1 MTTPK
6 ETLRLLPDEAPLEMP
21 VQRLHGSA
29 PGSIEVETQ
38 PPGMLVKR
46 LLLIAL
52 TAVLGLAASSELRFT
67 FSRDGLDLFEVLL
80 LLFFVPLFSWI
91 AFGFVNSAIGFAKLI
106 SGEHPGFSAIP
117 SPASTLRHRTAVL
130 MPVYNESVEATFG
143 RARAMARS
151 IHEAGGGDWIDFFV
165 LSDSNELH
173 GKRELAVWR
182 EVAAEAPI
190 PVYYRRREKNIAR
203 KPGNI
208 AEWVRRFG
216 AAYECMLVLDADS
229 VMSGDAIVGMAA
241 IMEERPSIGLL
252 QTVPMIINART
263 LFQRWMRF
271 ASEAYGPIAS
281 AGLLWWSGSEANFWG
296 HNAIVRTRAFAE
308 SCGLPELPGKGPFSG
323 HIMSHDMLESALLRR
338 RGWAVHMV
346 MIGGSYEEYPPTIVD
361 HAIRD
366 RRWMQGNLQHLRL
379 LGTSGLHW
387 TSRLHLLIGASA
399 YLTSPGWLLLLIV
412 AIAQA
417 MGGAGEGLASVAPPS
432 VLWLTVLLLFG
443 PKAMG
448 LIWILADKGRRRAFG
463 GPLAVLRS
471 VAVDVPLAM
480 LFAPIAM
487 VTQTKALLGMLLG
500 ISTGWHTQAR
510 EARRIPLR
518 EIIPDLR
525 EHLALGLIFAAT
537 AWVDPVLALW
547 LSPLTLGLLL
557 SPWVVSMTSDG
568 GRTGR
573 REGKGLFAVPDPDI
587 TLPSEAGGGE
597 PDPRNDISTD
607 RLALASLSGS
617 NLEAIAGA
625 AGEKVRS
632 PGK

>member
-1 MTTPK
+1 MIERP
-6 ETLRLLPDEAPLEMP
+6 RLLPEEAPLEMP

-29 PGSIEVETQ
+29 PASIEVVTQ
-38 PPGMLVKR
+38 PHGILVRR

-67 FSRDGLDLFEVLL
+67 FSRDGLDAFEVVL

-91 AFGFVNSAIGFAKLI
+91 AFGFVNAAIGFLKLI

-117 SPASTLRHRTAVL
+117 SPGSALRHRTAML

-143 RARAMARS
+143 RVRAMARS
-151 IHEAGGGDWIDFFV
+151 IHEAGGGEWIDFFV
-165 LSDSNELH
+165 LSDSNELQ
-173 GKRELAVWR
+173 GKRELAAWR
-182 EVAAEAPI
+182 CVAEEAPI
-190 PVYYRRREKNIAR
+190 PVYYRRREKNVAR

-216 AAYECMLVLDADS
+216 GAYECMLVLDADS
-229 VMSGDAIVGMAA
+229 MMSGDAVVGMAA

-252 QTVPMIINART
+252 QTVPMIVNART

-308 SCGLPELPGKGPFSG
+308 SCGLPELPGEGPFAG
-323 HIMSHDMLESALLRR
+323 HILSHDMLEAALLRR

-346 MIGGSYEEYPPTIVD
+346 MIGGSYEEYPPTVVD

-379 LGTSGLHW
+379 LGVSGLHW

-399 YLTSPGWLLLLIV
+399 YLTSPGWLLLLTV
-412 AIAQA
+412 AIIQA
-417 MGGAGEGLASVAPPS
+417 AKGADEGMAGAVPPS

-443 PKAMG
+443 PKLMG
-448 LIWILADKGRRRAFG
+448 LAWVLANGARRRAFG
-463 GPLAVLRS
+463 GVGAILRS
-471 VAVDVPLAM
+471 VAVDVPMAI
-480 LFAPIAM
+480 LFAPVAM

-500 ISTGWHTQAR
+500 ISAGWHTQDR

-518 EIIPDLR
+518 KVIPDL
-525 EHLALGLIFAAT
+525 LL
-537 AWVDPVLALW
+537 
-547 LSPLTLGLLL
+547 PLTVGLLL
-557 SPWVVSMTSDG
+557 SPWFVSITAAVPQDG
-568 GRTGR
+568 G
-573 REGKGLFAVPDPDI
+573 EGGLRLFAVPEPDI
-587 TLPSEAGGGE
+587 ALPS
-597 PDPRNDISTD
+597 
-607 RLALASLSGS
+607 ALAVEAQGAGSG
-617 NLEAIAGA
+617 IASPA
-625 AGEKVRS
+625 ACHQA
-632 PGK
+632 